1 MQKKRECW
9 TIWSTSPPALAKRC
23 PKMLTIS
30 ESSSPSRKPQ
40 STSPPTWVMVLH
52 KKENVKGCHR
62 LHWWWCKAC
71 LQQHSLW
78 KSCCLLR
85 PKSRNQRF
93 SCRKAASPCKRGWS
107 SQICKGQERLHLLAF
122 ETTMKLVKSYACTLP
137 LALEGVHGVGA
148 KPAATQ
154 AAIHVPSAA
163 LHARIA
169 AGTPAPAVTVPKVA
183 PAAA

>member
-1 MQKKRECW
+1 MLNHMVHIASRLSKEMSQNVDDIRIKQPIPEAAIDITANLSNGTIQKRKRQRM
-9 TIWSTSPPALAKRC
+9 SPAT
-23 PKMLTIS
+23 LTI
-30 ESSSPSRKPQ
+30 
-40 STSPPTWVMVLH
+40 
-52 KKENVKGCHR
+52 
-62 LHWWWCKAC
+62 CKAC

-85 PKSRNQRF
+85 PKSRNHRF

-107 SQICKGQERLHLLAF
+107 CQICKAPERLHLLAF
-122 ETTMKLVKSYACTLP
+122 ETTMKLVKSYACALP